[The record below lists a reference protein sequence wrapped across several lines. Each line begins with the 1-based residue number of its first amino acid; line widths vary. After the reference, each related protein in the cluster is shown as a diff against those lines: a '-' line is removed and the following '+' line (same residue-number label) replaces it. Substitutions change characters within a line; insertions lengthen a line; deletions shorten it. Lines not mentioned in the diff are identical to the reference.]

1 MNLYKFLLDN
11 QYNSQN
17 PVISCNKDIL
27 LQSIK
32 FDFLPISSSNLIN
45 NTTPNINTTN
55 IPPNQANT
63 TTSNTTNNTT
73 TNTSNTTNNT
83 TTNTSNTTNNKP
95 SDGDNTVISQINS
108 NNNKVNIGMKIN
120 TKDSLVLQNY
130 FDSLT
135 SANIYKLINNSLLF
149 IPN

>member
-32 FDFLPISSSNLIN
+32 FDILPISSSNLIN

-63 TTSNTTNNTT
+63 T
-73 TNTSNTTNNT
+73 TSNTTNNT